1 MLRVLVDFKTFPLQ
15 AIRFQKSKICNIIK
29 LNSWNF
35 HILRPYS
42 VFAMQKLFFF
52 LQATAQQL
60 PTLEFPS
67 NFDIFCQQNPVSFI
81 ESDQVLFITDDI
93 HFVKFINDD
102 SKLIQFIFS
111 LSRLLYLRLSLRVVI
126 LSKRLFGFVNLVRRE
141 RERENWRGF
150 FLLFRLLLA
159 VSERWLTS
167 YFSYIFVRKKLVIFI
182 IKEKSLKLSVD

>member
-1 MLRVLVDFKTFPLQ
+1 
-15 AIRFQKSKICNIIK
+15 
-29 LNSWNF
+29 
-35 HILRPYS
+35 
-42 VFAMQKLFFF
+42 MQKLFLL

-141 RERENWRGF
+141 RERERTGEVFFFFFFF
-150 FLLFRLLLA
+150 FLP
-159 VSERWLTS
+159 
-167 YFSYIFVRKKLVIFI
+167 
-182 IKEKSLKLSVD
+182 SLNVG